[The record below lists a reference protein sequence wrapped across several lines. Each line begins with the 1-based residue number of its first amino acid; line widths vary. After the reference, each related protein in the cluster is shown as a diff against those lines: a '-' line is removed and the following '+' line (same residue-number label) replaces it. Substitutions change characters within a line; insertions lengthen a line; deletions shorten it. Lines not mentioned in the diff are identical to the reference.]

1 MAEESDLEK
10 TEPASQRRI
19 DQARE
24 DGQVPQSRELSTF
37 LVLFIGVLAMWV
49 TSGWLT
55 QRMTS
60 LMRDGLSFGHAQAF
74 NQEAMYE
81 TLTRLSSNAL
91 IALAP
96 FFVVMLI
103 AAVASPVLL
112 GGLVFSSKA
121 FAMDLTRLSP
131 LSGIKRIISLHGL
144 AELVKG
150 FLKSAL
156 IGAVAFWVL
165 RGYRYEILG
174 LMSSPLEVGLAQFGH
189 MLLVASLT
197 VVASLAIVAGID
209 VPFQLWQYY
218 DRLKMTKEEAKQEH
232 KEQEG
237 DPQIKG
243 QIRARQREMAKRRMM
258 SAVPKADVVVT
269 NPTHYAVA
277 LKYEAGN
284 MGAPTVVAKGADLV
298 AQVIREL
305 AMEHKV
311 PLLEAPPLA
320 RALFHHTKEGDQI
333 PAALYTAVAEVMAYV
348 YQLNHFMS
356 QGGLPPEVPSEL
368 PVPEDM
374 DPGASRVV
382 EPDLGM

>member
-1 MAEESDLEK
+1 M
-10 TEPASQRRI
+10 
-19 DQARE
+19 
-24 DGQVPQSRELSTF
+24 
-37 LVLFIGVLAMWV
+37 
-49 TSGWLT
+49 T

-74 NQEAMYE
+74 NQGAMYE
-81 TLTRLSSNAL
+81 MLTRLSSDAL

-96 FFVVMLI
+96 FFAVMMI
-103 AAVASPVLL
+103 AAVASPILL

-121 FAMDLTRLSP
+121 FTMDLTRLSP
-131 LSGIKRIISLHGL
+131 ISGIKRIISLHGL

-150 FLKSAL
+150 FMKSAL

-165 RGYRYEILG
+165 RGYRHEILG
-174 LMSSPLEVGLAQFGH
+174 LMSSSLEVGLAQFGH

-197 VVASLAIVAGID
+197 GVASLAIVAGVD

-218 DRLKMTKEEAKQEH
+218 DRLKMTKQDLKQEN

-237 DPQIKG
+237 DPQVKG

-305 AMEHKV
+305 AREHNV

-368 PVPEDM
+368 PVPEAM
-374 DPGASRVV
+374 DPGAKRVV
-382 EPDLGM
+382 EPDLSW